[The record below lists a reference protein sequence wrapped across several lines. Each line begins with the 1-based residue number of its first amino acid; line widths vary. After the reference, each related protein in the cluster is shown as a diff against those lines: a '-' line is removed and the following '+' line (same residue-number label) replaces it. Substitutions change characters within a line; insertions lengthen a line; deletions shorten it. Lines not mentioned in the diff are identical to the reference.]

1 MRRTKRT
8 SVTSSIA
15 VIKSKENLT
24 PLLGAAVIQQMG
36 LIEVHEENFEKIAAA
51 KVANTKSQT
60 AQEIIEE
67 YRDVFEGDLGTLEG
81 LQHLDVDPSVPPT
94 IAPSRRVPFA
104 IKPKLKTEL
113 DRLTGIGVLVP
124 VDEPTDWVSNLVIA
138 TKESGDLRLCLD
150 PQQLNK
156 ELKRER
162 YPLPVIDDVLPSLA
176 RAKVF
181 TKIDARNGYWHVQ
194 LDDESSRLTTFDT
207 PYGRYRWKR
216 LPFGVSVASE
226 IFQKRLN
233 QALDRLDG
241 LLTVHDDMVVYGV
254 GETDEEATADH
265 NNKLQQF
272 LQRCREQGVKLN
284 KKKLKLLCNEIPYM
298 GHLVTADGLRPD
310 PEKIEAVRNMPKP
323 DDVKAVRRFCGFV
336 NILQNFCHGWQKC

>member
-1 MRRTKRT
+1 M
-8 SVTSSIA
+8 
-15 VIKSKENLT
+15 
-24 PLLGAAVIQQMG
+24 IQQMG

-113 DRLTGIGVLVP
+113 DRLTDIGVLMP

-150 PQQLNK
+150 LQQLNK
-156 ELKRER
+156 ALKRER

-176 RAKVF
+176 QAKVF
-181 TKIDARNGYWHVQ
+181 TKIDARDGYWHVK
-194 LDDESSRLTTFDT
+194 LDDESSRLMTFDT
-207 PYGRYRWKR
+207 PYSRWKR

-233 QALDRLDG
+233 QALD
-241 LLTVHDDMVVYGV
+241 
-254 GETDEEATADH
+254 
-265 NNKLQQF
+265 
-272 LQRCREQGVKLN
+272 
-284 KKKLKLLCNEIPYM
+284 
-298 GHLVTADGLRPD
+298 
-310 PEKIEAVRNMPKP
+310 
-323 DDVKAVRRFCGFV
+323 
-336 NILQNFCHGWQKC
+336 